1 MRYYLKFL
9 HGGKM
14 NDPMA
19 TKTAWME
26 MEEQHTK
33 IPAVAVAAAVLV
45 VVDGGGAIV
54 LIVSTKYYAVLG
66 QHDPLL

>member
-19 TKTAWME
+19 TKTARME

-33 IPAVAVAAAVLV
+33 IPAVAAAVLV

-54 LIVSTKYYAVLG
+54 LIVSTKYYAVLVQ
-66 QHDPLL
+66 QHPLL

>member
-1 MRYYLKFL
+1 MRYLKFL

-14 NDPMA
+14 NPMA
-19 TKTAWME
+19 RKTARME

-33 IPAVAVAAAVLV
+33 IPAAAVLV

-66 QHDPLL
+66 QQHPLL

>member
-1 MRYYLKFL
+1 MRYLKFL

-19 TKTAWME
+19 TKTARME

-33 IPAVAVAAAVLV
+33 IPAVAVAVLV